1 MKQAWR
7 WAIASPGENVSPSAP
22 WGHVPSPV
30 TKVLKPMGLAPGVK
44 VTVLLLS

>member
-7 WAIASPGENVSPSAP
+7 WATDSPGENVSPSTP
-22 WGHVPSPV
+22 WGHVPSPM
-30 TKVLKPMGLAPGVK
+30 TKALEPKGLTPGIK

>member
-7 WAIASPGENVSPSAP
+7 WAIDSPGENVSPSTP
-22 WGHVPSPV
+22 WEHVPSPV
-30 TKVLKPMGLAPGVK
+30 TKALEPMGLAPGVK

>member
-7 WAIASPGENVSPSAP
+7 WATDSPGENVSPSTS

-30 TKVLKPMGLAPGVK
+30 TKALEPMGLTPGIK